1 MSTLD
6 AVLAV
11 AGHKSTIL
19 TVTGALH
26 LLLFAIRRSP
36 DPRVKRADT
45 YVSVALFPVGLLQT
59 LSLCSYIV
67 ELLVGGRALVY
78 SPYFQ
83 VFEGGWVPGAATA
96 AYGFTMG
103 AAAFSAT
110 AQLGRKFPYSV
121 MVGGG
126 LAVVTGG
133 GVWSLASGV
142 GVTGAVVM
150 GGCTLIALLM
160 FMVGYWVTK
169 PYADLYKVLGT
180 YTAFS
185 PVVLLTSLGA
195 TMLGIIS
202 GMGLVVL

>member
-19 TVTGALH
+19 TVTGLLH
-26 LLLFAIRRSP
+26 LALFAIRRSS
-36 DPRVKRADT
+36 DPRAKRADT
-45 YVSVALFPVGLLQT
+45 PVSVALFPVGIMQT
-59 LSLCSYIV
+59 VTFAAYVV

-83 VFEGGWVPGAATA
+83 VYGGGWIPGAATA
-96 AYGFTMG
+96 GVGFTMI

-110 AQLGRKFPYSV
+110 AQIGRKIPYAV
-121 MVGGG
+121 IVGGG
-126 LAVVTGG
+126 LAVLTGG
-133 GVWSLASGV
+133 GIYSLATGV
-142 GVTGAVVM
+142 GIGGAVVM
-150 GGCTLIALLM
+150 GACVLVALIM
-160 FMVGYWVTK
+160 YMVGYLLTK
-169 PYADLYKVLGT
+169 PYADLIKVFGE

-185 PVVLLTSLGA
+185 GVVLLTSLGA